1 MAQAALCLK
10 SLGQSKEAVVAFR
23 KALQAQSVAS
33 ADTLQVRYLLAR
45 TLESLDRTEE
55 ALEQYHW
62 IKRENPTFKDLAER
76 IERLSGRRSA
86 SPRDAGNGG
95 DGSSWMTHLQR
106 ILGASK

>member
-1 MAQAALCLK
+1 MP
-10 SLGQSKEAVVAFR
+10 SIVAFR

-33 ADTLQVRYLLAR
+33 ADTIQVRYLLAR

-62 IKRENPTFKDLAER
+62 IRREDPTFKDVAER
-76 IERLSGRRSA
+76 IERLSGRRSP
-86 SPRDAGNGG
+86 SPRDVGKGG
-95 DGSSWMTHLQR
+95 EGSSWVAQLQR